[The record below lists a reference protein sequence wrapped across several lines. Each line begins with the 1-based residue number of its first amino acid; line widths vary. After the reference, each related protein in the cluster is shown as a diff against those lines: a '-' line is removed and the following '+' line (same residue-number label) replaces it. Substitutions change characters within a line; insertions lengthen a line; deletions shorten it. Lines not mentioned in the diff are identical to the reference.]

1 MSKICCSCRTGCT
14 GLGIAASVIIGIVAA
29 LLAVT
34 GNLTLTT
41 AFIWVLFGIA
51 VGFLGITLLSASL
64 TQTSFVR
71 ECICDILP
79 ALFAGILG
87 TVLTS
92 AILLTIDIATAS
104 VLGAIVTG
112 LLLLFFTLTLTTGAC
127 LTKCL
132 AGCGD

>member
-29 LLAVT
+29 LLTVT
-34 GNLTLTT
+34 GNLVITP
-41 AFIWVLFGIA
+41 AFTWVLFGIA
-51 VGFLGITLLSASL
+51 IGFLGITLLSASL

-71 ECICDILP
+71 DCICDILP

-87 TVLTS
+87 TVLAS
-92 AILLTIDIATAS
+92 VVLLTIDVAATS
-104 VLGAIVTG
+104 VLGAIITG